1 MRAPVSWLAELVD
14 LRPSGKRGVDIAADL
29 VSVGL
34 EEEAL
39 HGGDLTG
46 PLVVGRVLSKT
57 DEPQKN
63 GKTIHFCHVDVGDNG
78 QRAAGDAPHQEIVC
92 GAHNFEV
99 GDLVVVVLPGAVLPG
114 GFAIGARKTYGRM
127 SNGMI
132 CSEGE
137 IGLPEDAMFPDG
149 IIVVQQMLVDDPQ
162 ALARAV
168 PGADAIELLGLNEEV
183 VEVNVTPDRGYC
195 LAMRGIAREYG
206 LAVGQPQN
214 FRDPVGPHA
223 VQPPPA
229 NDRGY
234 PVRLVDDAPIASGG
248 SVAVSGCDR
257 YVARI
262 VRGVD
267 VAAATPSWM
276 ARRLTQVGMRPIS
289 LAVDVTNYLML
300 LTGQPLHAFDL
311 DTLSGSIEVRR
322 AGVGEKLRT
331 LDDVERNLDGEDLLI
346 TDGGE
351 IPLAIAGV
359 MGGETSEVTAAT
371 TNVLIESA
379 HFDPISVARSSRRHR
394 LVTEASKRF
403 ERGVDPAMTAA
414 VAELAVRLLVHI
426 GGGQADEGVTDVGTP
441 ASLSEIEFRT
451 DQAWLLIQP
460 AAPGEE
466 PPELLD
472 HDSVVVALRS
482 LGCEIRQDDGRSV
495 QVTPP
500 TWRPDLRTGP
510 DLVEEVARLRGYG
523 RIPSV
528 LPTAPGGRGL
538 TNRQRSI
545 RLVGSLLAG
554 LGYTEV
560 LSYPFVGQPT
570 LDAFGYNDGDDRR
583 RTLRLANPL
592 SDETPLLRTSVLS
605 TLLGTLRVNVSR
617 GAKDAALFEIG
628 LVTLPARN
636 MPRAPTPGI
645 ERRPQDSTLSQ
656 IDAAVP
662 HQPRQVAIAATGD
675 AEAAG
680 PWGSARRVEAGDLI
694 DAAAR
699 VVEALGLPVTVA
711 AADRAPWHP
720 GRCAKIL
727 AGKGDGVVVV
737 GYAGELHPQVAGALE
752 LPQRT
757 CAAELDLDALD
768 ALRGQVRQATPIST
782 YPPARTDVALVV
794 DESISAAAVED
805 ALRAGAGDRLEALR
819 LFDIYRGEQ
828 VGEGRK
834 SLAYRFTFRDSD
846 TTLTTKQVS
855 ALRDE
860 AIASAKRATGAQQ
873 RV

>member
-14 LRPSGKRGVDIAADL
+14 LRPDGKAGVDIAADL

-63 GKTIHFCHVDVGDNG
+63 GKTIHFCHVDVGDFG
-78 QRAAGDAPHQEIVC
+78 QKAAGEAPYQEIVC

-114 GFAIGARKTYGRM
+114 GFAIGARKTYGHM

-132 CSEGE
+132 CSEAE
-137 IGLPEDAMFPDG
+137 IGLPPDALFPDG
-149 IIVVQQMLVDDPQ
+149 IIVVQQMFADDP
-162 ALARAV
+162 ATLARAV
-168 PGADAIELLGLNEEV
+168 PGADATELLGLNEEV

-206 LAVGQPQN
+206 LAVGQPGS
-214 FRDPVGPHA
+214 FRDPVGPDA

-229 NDRGY
+229 NALGY
-234 PVRLVDDAPIASGG
+234 PVRLDDDAPIVSGG
-248 SVAVSGCDR
+248 VAALGCDR

-267 VAAATPSWM
+267 VVAATPSWM
-276 ARRLTQVGMRPIS
+276 ARRLTQMGMRPIS

-322 AGVGEKLRT
+322 ARAGEKLRT
-331 LDDVERNLDGEDLLI
+331 LDDAQRSLDGEDLLI

-359 MGGETSEVTAAT
+359 MGGETSEVTAST
-371 TNVLIESA
+371 RNVLIESA

-414 VAELAVRLLVHI
+414 VAELAAQFLVQI

-441 ASLSEIEFRT
+441 TSPSQMEFRT
-451 DQAWLLIQP
+451 EQAWSLIQP
-460 AAPGEE
+460 AAPAAE

-472 HDSVVVALRS
+472 HDSVVAALRA
-482 LGCEIRQDDGRSV
+482 LGCEVRQDDGPAV
-495 QVTPP
+495 QVIPP
-500 TWRPDLRTGP
+500 TWRPDLRTVP
-510 DLVEEVARLRGYG
+510 DLVEEVARLRGYD
-523 RIPSV
+523 RIPSI

-538 TNRQRSI
+538 TGRQRST
-545 RLVGSLLAG
+545 RLVGGLLAG
-554 LGYTEV
+554 LGYVEV
-560 LSYPFVGQPT
+560 LSYPFVGAAT
-570 LDAFGYNDGDDRR
+570 LDAFGYDADDGRR
-583 RTLRLANPL
+583 RALRLANPL
-592 SDETPLLRTSVLS
+592 SDHTPLLRTSVLS
-605 TLLGTLRVNVSR
+605 TLLGTLRLNVSR

-628 LVTLPARN
+628 LVTLPAQD
-636 MPRAPTPGI
+636 MPNAPLPGI
-645 ERRPQDSTLSQ
+645 EERPQDSTLLQ

-662 HQPRQVAIAATGD
+662 HQPRHVALAAAGD
-675 AEAAG
+675 AEVAG

-699 VVEALGLPVTVA
+699 VVEACGLSATVA

-727 AGKGDGVVVV
+727 AGEGAEAVVV
-737 GYAGELHPQVAGALE
+737 GYAGEVHPTVAAACE
-752 LPQRT
+752 LPERT
-757 CAAELDLDALD
+757 CAAELDLDALQ
-768 ALRGQVRQATPIST
+768 ALRGQPRQATPIST
-782 YPPARTDVALVV
+782 YPPAHTDVALVV
-794 DESISAAAVED
+794 EESIAAASVEE
-805 ALRAGAGDRLEALR
+805 ALRAGAGSRLEALR

-828 VGEGRK
+828 VGQGRK

-860 AIASAKRATGAQQ
+860 AIASAQRATGAEQ